1 MDSLLNW
8 YVTPRIGADILV
20 EAMPE
25 VVVARKLTDLRLG
38 KVQCRCQDRGLDIF

>member
-25 VVVARKLTDLRLG
+25 VVAQKLQVADFTLG
-38 KVQCRCQDRGLDIF
+38 K

>member
-25 VVVARKLTDLRLG
+25 VVARKLTDLRLG